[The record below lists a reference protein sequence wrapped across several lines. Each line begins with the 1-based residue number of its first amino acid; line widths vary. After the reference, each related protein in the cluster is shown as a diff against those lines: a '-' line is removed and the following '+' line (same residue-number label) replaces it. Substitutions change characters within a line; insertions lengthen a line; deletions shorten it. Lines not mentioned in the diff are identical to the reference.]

1 MASPEEYAEQERRDL
16 IKKRTE
22 GMTAK
27 NLEKL
32 FNIMASHLESCTF
45 TPEQFWKAEYMI
57 TQIDYILDG
66 NEVKKGNKDEVRS
79 DNTGATG
86 DREDDNSFKHS

>member
-1 MASPEEYAEQERRDL
+1 MASLEEHQERHSL

-32 FNIMASHLESCTF
+32 FKMMASHLESCTF
-45 TPEQFWKAEYMI
+45 TPEQFWKAEYLI

-66 NEVKKGNKDEVRS
+66 NEVKKGNKHEVRS

-86 DREDDNSFKHS
+86 DREDDNPFKNS